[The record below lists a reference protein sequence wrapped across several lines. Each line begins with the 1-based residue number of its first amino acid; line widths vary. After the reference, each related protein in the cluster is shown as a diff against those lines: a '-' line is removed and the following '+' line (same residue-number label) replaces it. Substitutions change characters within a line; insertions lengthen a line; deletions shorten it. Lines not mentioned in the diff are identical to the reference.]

1 MKRNGYRGLIF
12 LIAAVFLF
20 AAPAQPVLGLT
31 GSDSSSSNSDTTWE
45 YHPDRI
51 ILTFNENV
59 TKKEVSEILE
69 QEDMQPILFSGSDR
83 ITTPVDLP
91 K

>member
-1 MKRNGYRGLIF
+1 MEDPADETKRIQRTYFSDCGCFFYSPPPL
-12 LIAAVFLF
+12 
-20 AAPAQPVLGLT
+20 QPVLGLT

-69 QEDMQPILFSGSDR
+69 QEDMQPILFSGVR
-83 ITTPVDLP
+83 
-91 K
+91 